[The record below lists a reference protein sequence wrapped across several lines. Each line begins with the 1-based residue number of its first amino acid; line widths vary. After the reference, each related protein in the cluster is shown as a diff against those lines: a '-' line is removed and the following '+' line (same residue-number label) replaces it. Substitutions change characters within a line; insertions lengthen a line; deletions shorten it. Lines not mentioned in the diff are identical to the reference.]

1 MVVRV
6 WDIRDL
12 GGLIVLRSCKEYSE
26 PDMTRSRGKRYLPR
40 LACVSTHSSSLSE
53 AGSNET
59 IRSASSSA
67 SVYAKDVAR
76 LKHGTSS
83 RTSIDVKMRNQKNSS
98 PPRVSRYCLSAGRY
112 SFCFPCS
119 PFSLEYKNMFRFWLM
134 ICFGVHTMSRL
145 GTCTT
150 KSPQR
155 RRIPLWVRV
164 PRSVDG
170 PKARQSD
177 AN

>member
-1 MVVRV
+1 MVVMVVRV

-12 GGLIVLRSCKEYSE
+12 RGLIVLRSCKEYSE
-26 PDMTRSRGKRYLPR
+26 PNMTRSRGKRYLPR

-83 RTSIDVKMRNQKNSS
+83 RTSIDVKMRNQKNNS

-119 PFSLEYKNMFRFWLM
+119 PFSLEYKNMFRFWFDDMFRSPYHVQTGNLYDK
-134 ICFGVHTMSRL
+134 
-145 GTCTT
+145 
-150 KSPQR
+150 KSPAATNS
-155 RRIPLWVRV
+155 
-164 PRSVDG
+164 SVG
-170 PKARQSD
+170 
-177 AN
+177 